1 MDAASACRLGYGEPV
16 SREGRDRRLCV
27 ALPPLEEAARRR
39 AAALDWDL
47 DLLDRADPDERS
59 LLLRLAHPDLDE
71 AIQEGEDTVVVGG
84 EPINPRLHLAIHE
97 VVATQIIDDDPPEA
111 FQAAERLLALG
122 RDHHEVLHML
132 GFCISG
138 QLWSA
143 LHDRREYERDAHLR
157 ALAALPGSF
166 DAEFAPPAGSRA
178 ERRSARGRPR
188 RR

>member
-1 MDAASACRLGYGEPV
+1 M
-16 SREGRDRRLCV
+16 
-27 ALPPLEEAARRR
+27 ALPPLDGAARRR
-39 AAALDWDL
+39 AEALDWDL
-47 DLLDRADPDERS
+47 DLLDSADPDERS

-71 AIQEGEDTVVVGG
+71 AIEEGEDTVVVVGG
-84 EPINPRLHLAIHE
+84 EPISPRLHLAIHE

-143 LHDRREYERDAHLR
+143 LHDRREYDRDAHLR

-166 DAEFAPPAGSRA
+166 DAEFAPAGSRA
-178 ERRSARGRPR
+178 ARRTAARGKPR